1 MNREKIKTAMLI
13 IAFVSLIRSVY
24 LVCLCISFLIG
35 YTESSKFILLILFV
49 VFEEYCVFS
58 CLLKRKN
65 KLLIEIEFSLI
76 CFFYVFSIG
85 YTSKNVVNMDLVF
98 SAVYVVFLEI
108 YKILYYKRLKLLTGS
123 KNTANIQV

>member
-1 MNREKIKTAMLI
+1 MLI

-24 LVCLCISFLIG
+24 LVCLCISFLIR

-58 CLLKRKN
+58 CLIKRKN

-108 YKILYYKRLKLLTGS
+108 YKILYHKQLKLS
-123 KNTANIQV
+123 KENKENDNIQV